1 MRFTHFLSRA
11 HLAATAVALAY
22 CLILPSCKPSA
33 NSQTDTAQGRAG
45 EIRVFYPEYLSDSI
59 QTLFST
65 TLFSVDSN
73 LVRFEE
79 NRIPTDPQ
87 YYESA
92 FNFELHPFTQ
102 MKEIDPQTESEF
114 QNHTL
119 IWSIDPLSKLSEC
132 ERLSAQG
139 NNVLMDTVIEEIH
152 CFWLKN
158 VWCQQQVVLWIRD
171 SHSAGEN
178 FSLGWLKKHQA
189 ILCAISKA
197 IESGESNRSQTPPT
211 AVVEQNVY
219 SDSLTQLLASKY
231 NVDLCLNATLK
242 LVQATSD
249 FIWLRNENSQF
260 HSNFMVNIFPAT
272 QANMSLDSVAAMRN
286 FFTKKYL
293 KTAEGTWVE
302 ISSSGIF
309 PVRLN
314 KTNRNGNPEYYLT
327 GWYTELNTDRRGPFV
342 RKIVLDKKNK
352 RWVAFDGFLFA
363 PNQPRLTLMREL
375 EIMVNHSFIKG

>member
-1 MRFTHFLSRA
+1 M
-11 HLAATAVALAY
+11 ATALALAY
-22 CLILPSCKPSA
+22 CSILPSCKQST
-33 NSQTDTAQGRAG
+33 NNQTDTARGSAG
-45 EIRVFYPEYLSDSI
+45 EIGVFYPESFSDSI
-59 QTLFST
+59 QALFST
-65 TLFSVDSN
+65 TLFAVDSN

-79 NRIPTDPQ
+79 NRRPADPQ

-92 FNFELHPFTQ
+92 FNFELHPFSQ
-102 MKEIDPQTESEF
+102 MEEIDPQTEIEF
-114 QNHTL
+114 KKHTL
-119 IWSIDPLSKLSEC
+119 IWSIDPLSNLSDC

-139 NNVLMDTVIEEIH
+139 NNALMDTVIEAVQCI
-152 CFWLKN
+152 WLKN

-171 SHSAGEN
+171 THSAGEN
-178 FSLGWLKKHQA
+178 FSLGWLKKHQG

-211 AVVEQNVY
+211 AVIEQNVY
-219 SDSLTQLLASKY
+219 SDSLTQLLAGKY

-249 FIWLRNENSQF
+249 FIWLKNENSQF

-272 QANMSLDSVAAMRN
+272 HANMSLDSVVAMRN

-293 KTAEGTWVE
+293 RTAEGTWVE
-302 ISSSGIF
+302 ISISGIF

-342 RKIVLDKKNK
+342 RKIILDKENK